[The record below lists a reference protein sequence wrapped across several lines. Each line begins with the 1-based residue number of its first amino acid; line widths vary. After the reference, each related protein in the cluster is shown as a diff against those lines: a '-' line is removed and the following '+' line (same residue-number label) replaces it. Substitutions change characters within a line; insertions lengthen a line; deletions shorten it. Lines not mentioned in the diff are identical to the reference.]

1 MDQEGMGDKYR
12 GGREGKMII
21 TGIGI
26 RGMVGQEG
34 DREGKRIRK
43 DRVNKIG
50 LRR

>member
-1 MDQEGMGDKYR
+1 MGDKYR
-12 GGREGKMII
+12 GPDRVKVII

-43 DRVNKIG
+43 DRANKIG